1 MFTGGSKRLVG
12 GRGTIP
18 IEDSDESDVLVSP
31 GPRVQPLA
39 VFPGHSV
46 AHQPGHAPGHLVTL
60 VHHLTLARAH
70 WDILALLLVN
80 LQYTNRDIGIYMK
93 YGSLLGDLC

>member
-60 VHHLTLARAH
+60 VHHLTTH
-70 WDILALLLVN
+70 THILALLLVN
-80 LQYTNRDIGIYMK
+80 LMLETDHF
-93 YGSLLGDLC
+93 